1 MMTND
6 NRGTPEQ
13 VPTSAKGGLWGRRI
27 VFLGGTSGIG
37 LAAARLASRYGAEP
51 VLVGRN
57 PETLESARRELGAE
71 RTASFDVT
79 DEADLEAFFV
89 EVGEMDHVLVTTGG
103 PHYGTLARMDLAG
116 ARHTF
121 DERVSTMLY
130 VARHAGHRI
139 APGESLTFM
148 GGTGSRRPVPGLAA
162 TGGDERRRRDPGA
175 RARGRGRPGASEPYS
190 GRVRGHADVREDLR
204 RRGGPGGPARRAEA
218 NASHPPRRAAR
229 GRSLGGAPLD
239 DQYRDHQGNTGPRW
253 WPEPGLKKM
262 SRMARNGATAG
273 LAPARLKNLQQT
285 EATVL
290 EVKRLGSE

>member
-139 APGESLTFM
+139 APGGSLTFM
-148 GGTGSRRPVPGLAA
+148 GGTGSRRPVPGLAV
-162 TGGDERRRRDPGA
+162 TGAMNAAAETLVRGLAVEVAPVRVNLIAAGFVDTPMSAKVFGDEEGL
-175 RARGRGRPGASEPYS
+175 E
-190 GRVRGHADVREDLR
+190 
-204 RRGGPGGPARRAEA
+204 ARRAELKRTL
-218 NASHPPRRAAR
+218 PIRRVVRPEDVAWAALHLMTNTAITR
-229 GRSLGGAPLD
+229 VTLDLDGG
-239 DQYRDHQGNTGPRW
+239 Q
-253 WPEPGLKKM
+253 
-262 SRMARNGATAG
+262 
-273 LAPARLKNLQQT
+273 NL
-285 EATVL
+285 V
-290 EVKRLGSE
+290 